1 MTLPKTAI
9 LLVPVLLLLAVF
21 SFFSR
26 EASLQSHADAIFQKC
41 SSQEYARSCYDKEIP
56 KLTDFLSMKQAFE
69 VARLIQEKDPSYLEC
84 HVLAHYLAERETAK
98 DPSRWKDVVASCPVS
113 MCNNGCPHGALMAR
127 FQNQTEFL
135 SDEQI
140 QEIKPDLQDVCEPR
154 GTWNPAEVER
164 SMCYHAIGH
173 LNMYATNANINRSVQ
188 LCQDI
193 GVKQDGRNYVQTC
206 TEGVLMSVYQPLG
219 PEDVALVKAIQPT
232 KDTVDSFCG
241 QYTGEVFHA
250 CHRESWPLF
259 VQGVLQPQGLTQFCS
274 YTTDESQQVKC
285 YSSLMNL
292 ITNRYVVDQEGF
304 GRLESFCTGLPQKRI
319 GLCFE
324 QAARRLI
331 QIDPAYAKKAVEVC
345 RLAET
350 LRVGDAC
357 YNRLVSYTLD
367 SFHAG
372 SEAFLQ
378 YCKALPSPWNAE
390 CFDLKLKIR
399 N

>member
-1 MTLPKTAI
+1 MTFPKTT
-9 LLVPVLLLLAVF
+9 LLLIPALLLLIAF
-21 SFFSR
+21 SFFSKDT
-26 EASLQSHADAIFQKC
+26 SLQNHADRIFAAC
-41 SSQEYARSCYDKEIP
+41 RAEDYSRACYDKEIP
-56 KLTDFLSMKQAFE
+56 KLMDFLSMKQAFE

-84 HVLAHYLAERETAK
+84 HVLAHFLAERETAK
-98 DPSRWKDVVASCPVS
+98 DKSRWKDVVASCPVS

-127 FQNQTEFL
+127 FGNENEFL

-140 QEIKPDLQDVCEPR
+140 QAIKPDLQDVCEPR
-154 GTWNPAEVER
+154 GTWNPSEVER

-173 LNMYATNANINRSVQ
+173 LNMYATNANINKSVE

-193 GVKQDGRNYVQTC
+193 GLKQDGRNYAQTC
-206 TEGVLMSVYQPLG
+206 TEGVLMSVFQPLG
-219 PEDVALVKAIQPT
+219 PEDTALVAAIRPSRE
-232 KDTVDSFCG
+232 TVNSFC
-241 QYTGEVFHA
+241 QNYTGEAFHA

-259 VQGVLQPQGLTQFCS
+259 AQDVLQPQGLTQFCS

-292 ITNRYVVDQEGF
+292 ITNRYVVDQEGL
-304 GRLESFCTGLPQKRI
+304 GKLEEFCKGLPRLRT

-331 QIDPAYAKKAVEVC
+331 QIDPLYTNKALEVC

-350 LRVGDAC
+350 LEVGDVC
-357 YNRLVSYTLD
+357 YNRLVSYALD

-378 YCKALPSPWNAE
+378 YCKALPSPWNTKCIEA
-390 CFDLKLKIR
+390 R
-399 N
+399 